1 MRPRWTELHEIVLPL
16 LESPTDEPP
25 RRDAAAEVERRL
37 AEALSWLERAEDD
50 RWSFKKL
57 GLAVPDDSELHITSS
72 HALERAARLFSE
84 TPDPTG
90 AIEDLYNGFVEL
102 NVRSNEPFADDMDGR
117 MVADWFLDYQLASTQ
132 VFLKLDPVAYERALG
147 TNGLEQIR
155 ERVEELRAHQQA
167 PEEPGTGL
175 RRTVERLLVTW
186 LDQRLAVLDADHA
199 AIIRTHLG
207 EGTSAADLD
216 NVAAAFE
223 EIGEWD
229 QAIQWAKSATMFDLE
244 WQAYRAAKRWLRLT
258 EYHHPEDAEATARRI
273 FQRWP
278 NSHTG
283 CDLYLFAEIADIRR
297 EFKQRRQLMA
307 EIIAADLP

>member
-1 MRPRWTELHEIVLPL
+1 
-16 LESPTDEPP
+16 
-25 RRDAAAEVERRL
+25 
-37 AEALSWLERAEDD
+37 
-50 RWSFKKL
+50 
-57 GLAVPDDSELHITSS
+57 
-72 HALERAARLFSE
+72 
-84 TPDPTG
+84 
-90 AIEDLYNGFVEL
+90 
-102 NVRSNEPFADDMDGR
+102 
-117 MVADWFLDYQLASTQ
+117 MVADWFLDYQLASTH

-147 TNGLEQIR
+147 ANGLKRIR
-155 ERVEELRAHQQA
+155 ERVEELCAHQHA

-186 LDQRLAVLDADHA
+186 LDQRLAVLDADH
-199 AIIRTHLG
+199 
-207 EGTSAADLD
+207 
-216 NVAAAFE
+216 
-223 EIGEWD
+223 
-229 QAIQWAKSATMFDLE
+229 ATMFDLE